1 MSLKEKLGEEL
12 YGQVMA
18 KLGEG
23 AKIADIS
30 DGSYIPKE
38 KFDAL
43 NTEKKSLETQLT
55 DRDDQLSALS
65 KSAKDHEELS
75 KQIKALQDQNKED
88 ADRFEAEKAKLKFEH
103 ALETALRDNKAKNP
117 KAVKAL
123 LDVESIKLDGDKLI
137 GLEDQIKSLQESES
151 YLFKI
156 EDEKSLKGA
165 TPGGGMELPGGQVKN
180 PFKEGPDFNLTEAAK
195 LMDSNPELARKLQAE
210 AQR

>member
-1 MSLKEKLGEEL
+1 MSLQEKLGEEL
-12 YGQVMA
+12 YGQVIA

-43 NTEKKSLETQLT
+43 NAEKKSLETQLA
-55 DRDDQLSALS
+55 DRDDQLNTLS

-75 KQIKALQDQNKED
+75 KQIKDLQDKNKED

>member
-88 ADRFEAEKAKLKFEH
+88 ADRFEAEKAKLKFEY

-123 LDVESIKLDGDKLI
+123 LDVESIKLDGDKLL